1 MNPRDE
7 SAHPGAVVEQWELTF
22 GGPQPGRVRLTLGT
36 GAAAFLVDLVVPD
49 GRLVVAD
56 EDVPPPRVGLDLRA
70 DGLWTSL
77 CCETPFEHWTFGLE
91 AFGLL
96 LDGPPPDGLRW
107 SELVG
112 ERLAVGYDLEWEATA
127 APEPLPG
134 GDGYRIA
141 GRVEGEV
148 LTVRER
154 WAVAA
159 AATWE
164 HWWTLPAHPSQG
176 ALSGGP

>member
-1 MNPRDE
+1 MRPTDE
-7 SAHPGAVVEQWELTF
+7 AAHPGAVREQWELTF
-22 GGPQPGRVRLTLGT
+22 GGPLAGRVRLTLGV
-36 GAAAFLVDLVVPD
+36 GVAAFLVDLVVPD

-96 LDGPPPDGLRW
+96 LDAPPPEDVRW

-112 ERLAVGYDLEWEATA
+112 ERLAVGYDLEWEAA
-127 APEPLPG
+127 APPVPFPG
-134 GDGYRIA
+134 GYRIP
-141 GRVEGEV
+141 GRVVGEV

-154 WAVAA
+154 FAVDAEA
-159 AATWE
+159 LWE
-164 HWWTLPAHPSQG
+164 HWWTFPASQG
-176 ALSGGP
+176 SLSGRQ